1 MLTCCGANKKIL
13 TGVKKMLPQNL
24 ERVFI
29 PKPKPPTFDTSPPPP
44 PAVCQVCH
52 DHNWRIKQLLYFFI
66 DQKDQG
72 ILLTNYHSHVRVHL
86 DKVIVKWK
94 LLLPDAIVI
103 LCHSVSYPFSFYHTR
118 PSSNNCLASPWSSR
132 YLTTWVKYADIS
144 HGLCKLSFLFCPC
157 FTTISLN
164 CNQTIVY

>member
-1 MLTCCGANKKIL
+1 
-13 TGVKKMLPQNL
+13 MLPQNL

-29 PKPKPPTFDTSPPPP
+29 PKPKPPTFNTSPPLP

-52 DHNWRIKQLLYFFI
+52 DHNWRIKQLLIFFYWPKRPG
-66 DQKDQG
+66 DTSD
-72 ILLTNYHSHVRVHL
+72 YHSHVRVHL
-86 DKVIVKWK
+86 DKVIVTWT
-94 LLLPDAIVI
+94 LLLPDAIFI
-103 LCHSVSYPFSFYHTR
+103 LCHSVSYPFSFYHTW
-118 PSSNNCLASPWSSR
+118 PSSNNCLASPCSCR

-144 HGLCKLSFLFCPC
+144 HGLCKLSLLFCPC